1 MQRRVVAMPERVNVG
16 CVVVAQF
23 IVSEPTVTKL
33 AAYPRQ
39 HGGQGVP
46 INDTLSRILAH
57 EPAYQP
63 LRPRSQTKQRPP
75 LQNPGIFTVQE
86 DVADVLKT
94 TVGDLL
100 GEPAH
105 TSARDLVTTNDR
117 RKLRQAMLILRELF
131 DLDDEELDSDDA
143 ATEAPLPVHRFVVP
157 PEEFIVRDHDYP
169 RTLHAWV
176 VPDVPAAA
184 GAAGVEP
191 DVELTT
197 TQVLHSIREVWD
209 ARLQILRIIGDSMTP
224 ELKKTAGKCSSTPRL
239 TKPVDGA
246 LVAVYIKDEG
256 GVVGRWRRNGDQL
269 RLEKSNPT
277 FPAIHL
283 GAPDEWTLWGTVTR
297 IVEAP
302 VELTRR

>member
-1 MQRRVVAMPERVNVG
+1 MRALARRVFER
-16 CVVVAQF
+16 
-23 IVSEPTVTKL
+23 L
-33 AAYPRQ
+33 RAYPRQ

-105 TSARDLVTTNDR
+105 TSARDLVTTSDR

-131 DLDDEELDSDDA
+131 DLDDEELDADDDA
-143 ATEAPLPVHRFVVP
+143 GAPPLPVYRFVVP

-184 GAAGVEP
+184 GAAGAEP

-209 ARLQILRIIGDSMTP
+209 ARLQVLRVIGDSMTP
-224 ELKKTAGKCSSTPRL
+224 ELKNGWKVLVDTTL

-269 RLEKSNPT
+269 LLEKSNPT
-277 FPAIHL
+277 YPPIPL